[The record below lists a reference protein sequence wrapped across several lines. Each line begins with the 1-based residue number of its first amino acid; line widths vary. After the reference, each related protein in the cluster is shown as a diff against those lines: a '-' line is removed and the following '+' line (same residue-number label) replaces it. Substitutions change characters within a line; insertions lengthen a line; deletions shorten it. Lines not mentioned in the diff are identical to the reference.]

1 MADAPPAASPPGGMA
16 EGEQLRGFL
25 ERANLGRFHA
35 PVRPRP
41 ARGCIGGHPPVSV
54 NLV

>member
-1 MADAPPAASPPGGMA
+1 MDMADAPPAAPPPGGMA

-41 ARGCIGGHPPVSV
+41 AQGGVGGGTLQFP
-54 NLV
+54 